1 MKARPTAEKR
11 RKELERQER
20 QRAKAERRQQARQQ
34 RAERA
39 SADPDDPS
47 LEFADALPTD
57 GLAHPAADLGERPLE
72 RSKTH
77 DGSSPAGS
85 NTGSQSQRTMDLAFR
100 RSLGHVDQPDVG
112 VPLASGASGGDE

>member
-39 SADPDDPS
+39 SADPDEPT
-47 LEFADALPTD
+47 LESPDAPPTD
-57 GLAHPAADLGERPLE
+57 GSPHAAADRSERPLE
-72 RSKTH
+72 RPEPH
-77 DGSSPAGS
+77 GEQASSGP
-85 NTGSQSQRTMDLAFR
+85 NVDSQSQRKMDFAFR
-100 RSLGHVDQPDVG
+100 RSLGRADQPDVG
-112 VPLASGASGGDE
+112 VPLASGASGAEE